1 MTLPAGLAPELGAK
15 VVYQGPVKAPIK
27 AGQHI
32 ADLVITAPDMPAQRL
47 PLVAEKDV
55 DEAGFFGRAWS
66 GLTSLF
72 G

>member
-1 MTLPAGLAPELGAK
+1 MVPHVGATKLPANRVLGR
-15 VVYQGPVKAPIK
+15 
-27 AGQHI
+27 
-32 ADLVITAPDMPAQRL
+32 PDMPAPPL
-47 PLVAEKDV
+47 PLVADKDV